1 MAVMKKSAIKFVKH
15 KCKKSLICLV
25 VGDQEVEGE
34 AVNVRKYGEQK
45 SEICSILLQ
54 FVETLKE
61 RGNIT
66 SIFI

>member
-1 MAVMKKSAIKFVKH
+1 M
-15 KCKKSLICLV
+15 LV

-45 SEICSILLQ
+45 SESVPFAQ

-61 RGNIT
+61 EVKK
-66 SIFI
+66 